1 MGVPPNHPSHE
12 TTLVLKP
19 MVFGD
24 PVWQETPMY
33 QVVSHFVL
41 VFFLSF
47 FAGLILMF
55 VSFCWLG
62 Y

>member
-12 TTLVLKP
+12 TILVLKP

-24 PVWQETPMY
+24 PPWEAPMY

-41 VFFLSF
+41 VVSLFFV
-47 FAGLILMF
+47 GLILMF
-55 VSFCWLG
+55 VFFCRLG
-62 Y
+62 Q